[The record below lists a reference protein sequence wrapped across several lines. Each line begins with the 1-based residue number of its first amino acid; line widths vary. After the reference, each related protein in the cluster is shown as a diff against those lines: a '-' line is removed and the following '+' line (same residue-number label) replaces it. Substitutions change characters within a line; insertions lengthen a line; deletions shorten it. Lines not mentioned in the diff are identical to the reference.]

1 MGRTKTKVFTR
12 VYVREIVKMAEEG
25 GFEPP
30 VRVDPAR
37 LFSKQLV
44 SATHPLLRTNLLA
57 DEGLKVPLPWLGINS
72 FPERAFF
79 PQSRSQYE

>member
-1 MGRTKTKVFTR
+1 MV
-12 VYVREIVKMAEEG
+12 EEG

-44 SATHPLLRTNLLA
+44 SATHPLLRHSIMNEWIDSATAWGGNQVGEA
-57 DEGLKVPLPWLGINS
+57 SILPRDSSN
-72 FPERAFF
+72 
-79 PQSRSQYE
+79 

>member
-1 MGRTKTKVFTR
+1 
-12 VYVREIVKMAEEG
+12 MAEEG

-44 SATHPLLRTNLLA
+44 SATHPLLR
-57 DEGLKVPLPWLGINS
+57 K
-72 FPERAFF
+72 
-79 PQSRSQYE
+79 QSDIGYREYC

>member
-1 MGRTKTKVFTR
+1 
-12 VYVREIVKMAEEG
+12 MAEEG

-44 SATHPLLRTNLLA
+44 SATHPLLQVHVVYR
-57 DEGLKVPLPWLGINS
+57 LPFIVDGIL
-72 FPERAFF
+72 F
-79 PQSRSQYE
+79 